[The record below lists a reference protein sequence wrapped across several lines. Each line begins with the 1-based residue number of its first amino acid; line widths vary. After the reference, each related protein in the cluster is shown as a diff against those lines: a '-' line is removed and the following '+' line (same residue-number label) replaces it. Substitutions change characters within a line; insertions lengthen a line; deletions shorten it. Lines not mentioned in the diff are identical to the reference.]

1 MASDIERGQ
10 YGNKESF
17 KLKFNSIVK
26 VMNSAVEL
34 LNLIYFDFTT
44 IFILCLLMSDQI
56 QLASWVRHNIV
67 MILANW
73 WYCGD

>member
-34 LNLIYFDFTT
+34 LNLIYL
-44 IFILCLLMSDQI
+44 ISQQYL
-56 QLASWVRHNIV
+56 
-67 MILANW
+67 
-73 WYCGD
+73 YCVF